1 MIHNFFGCL
10 SLLLITLI
18 LTSGIST
25 DDNGASIYNT
35 GRNLQG
41 FTVLD
46 REASRIRIVK
56 SCKGCHGPDGD
67 RMRKRSIRFRDLS
80 DSTKMRIPYTD
91 SLFFR
96 FLEADLR
103 SDGSKANIGVIWK
116 MSRQDEED
124 LLAYLK
130 KL

>member
-1 MIHNFFGCL
+1 MVSKSIRIV
-10 SLLLITLI
+10 SLLILALI
-18 LTSGIST
+18 LISSIST
-25 DDNGASIYNT
+25 DDNGANIYNT

-41 FTVLD
+41 VAVLD
-46 REASRIRIVK
+46 RQASRIRIVK
-56 SCKGCHGPDGD
+56 SCRGCHGPDGD
-67 RMRKRSIRFRDLS
+67 RMRKRSIRYRDLS

-96 FLEADLR
+96 FLEEDLR
-103 SDGSKANIGVIWK
+103 SDGTKANIGVIWK